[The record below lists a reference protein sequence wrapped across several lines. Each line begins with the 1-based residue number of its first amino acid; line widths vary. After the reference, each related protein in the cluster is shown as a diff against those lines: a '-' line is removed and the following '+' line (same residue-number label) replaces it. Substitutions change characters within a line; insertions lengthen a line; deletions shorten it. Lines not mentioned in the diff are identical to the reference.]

1 MKTVNRKRLYLFTA
15 ALLAIA
21 LMASCTGSSPPATTA
36 AATTAAAAAT
46 EAATTAAAAAATE
59 AAATTTAAAGAATTA
74 AAAAATTTAA
84 AATVAAADDAQELV
98 EIEFMNMSQ
107 TWVPVVF
114 GDDPV
119 TKIFMEKTGVKMICS
134 APQGDGDQI
143 ANVML
148 ASGDYPEMMHM
159 NINATQ
165 NKYVAA
171 GALYSMNELAE
182 QYGYP
187 DVINGTNIYEDVMRV
202 RSSEDGLL
210 YIAPNWFSDD
220 GFGSV
225 GTAVNMRND
234 IYTQLGSPTIETV
247 DDLLDYLAEVK
258 SLELK
263 TPDGLNV
270 YPLAYGHTDR
280 NFIGYI
286 ANWWGSNIFRF
297 MYYNEDTQ
305 TVDFFLRNPDVLE
318 AVKFL
323 SACLRDGYLDPEV
336 LTFDSTQQT
345 EAWSTGK
352 YAVILTECWNLW
364 ANVRTA
370 TTAIDPEM
378 YYVSVPPPQGTPGK
392 TPYFGRYH
400 TIGGSGTMITKN
412 CKNPEAAIRF
422 VDYFL
427 SPEGEI
433 LNFYGVEGDAMY
445 FDEAGAPWL
454 YDFAYEEKLID
465 WSGAGLKYGI
475 RIFDMMNNAKYN
487 WERTQETEDR
497 QYNRKIAMDTAFDG
511 SLLSAILIDPDT
523 DEGILFAEI
532 EANIRSELTSMI
544 MEADPARI
552 ESMLGSTLAE
562 YERRGIAK
570 LESYASD
577 FYNLRK

>member
-1 MKTVNRKRLYLFTA
+1 MRSKHIKRFLVLLVI
-15 ALLAIA
+15 ALL
-21 LMASCTGSSPPATTA
+21 LSSCASSAPPATTEA
-36 AATTAAAAAT
+36 QATTVAAAT
-46 EAATTAAAAAATE
+46 EAATTAAAGTT
-59 AAATTTAAAGAATTA
+59 AAATTASAATTA
-74 AAAAATTTAA
+74 AAAQTTAA
-84 AATVAAADDAQELV
+84 ATTAATTAAATEAAQPPADLV
-98 EIEFMNMSQ
+98 DIEFMNMSQ
-107 TWVPVVF
+107 TWTPVVF
-114 GDDPV
+114 GDDPATAV
-119 TKIFMEKTGVKMICS
+119 FMEKTGVRMVCS

-159 NINATQ
+159 NVNATQ
-165 NKYVAA
+165 NKYVVA
-171 GALYSMNELAE
+171 GALYAIDELAA

-187 DVINGTNIYEDVMRV
+187 NVTNGTYIYEDVMRI
-202 RSSEDGLL
+202 RSSEDGHL
-210 YIAPNWFSDD
+210 YIVPNWFSDD

-225 GTAVNMRND
+225 GTSVNVRND
-234 IYTQLGSPTIETV
+234 LYTQLGSPEIKTV
-247 DDLLDYLAEVK
+247 DDLLDYLADIK
-258 SLELK
+258 AQNLK

-305 TVDFFLRNPDVLE
+305 KVEFFLRNPDVLE

-323 SACLRDGYLDPEV
+323 SKCLSEGYLDPEV

-378 YYVSVPPPQGTPGK
+378 YYVSIPPPEGTPGK
-392 TPYFGRYH
+392 KPYFGRYH

-412 CKNPEAAIRF
+412 CKNPDAAIRF
-422 VDYFL
+422 CDFFL

-433 LNFYGVEGDAMY
+433 LDFYGTEGHSMY
-445 FDEAGAPWL
+445 FDDSGNPWL
-454 YDFAYEEKLID
+454 YDFAYEEKMND
-465 WSGAGLKYGI
+465 SRGAALKYGI
-475 RIFDMMNNAKYN
+475 RIFDMMMNAKYN
-487 WERTQETEDR
+487 WERTQESEDR
-497 QYNRKIAMDTAFDG
+497 QYNRKIATDTAFDG
-511 SLLSAILIDPDT
+511 SLLSAILINPET
-523 DEGILFAEI
+523 DEGVLFAEI
-532 EANIRSELTSMI
+532 EANILSELTKLV
-544 MEADPARI
+544 MESNPDRI
-552 ESMLGSTLAE
+552 EAMMGETLAE
-562 YERRGIAK
+562 YERRGVAS
-570 LESYASD
+570 LESYASE